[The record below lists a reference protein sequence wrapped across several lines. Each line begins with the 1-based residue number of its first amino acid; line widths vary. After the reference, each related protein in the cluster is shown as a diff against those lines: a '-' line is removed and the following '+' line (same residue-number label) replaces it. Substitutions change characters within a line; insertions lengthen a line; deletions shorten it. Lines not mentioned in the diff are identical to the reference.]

1 MPAAPTD
8 PTEQETLAKMKA
20 EGMNTKRMSRL
31 GEVYFT
37 VVEEEDY
44 TYSNDITDRPVED
57 GSIITDNVR
66 NKPIEIKITGIL
78 TGKGAYP
85 QQQLTMLRLYSLNG
99 DILSYVGIQSFS
111 RCVIENFEN
120 KHNSEVGNGITF
132 DITLKEVKIAIRT
145 EIHVGITTLKIPDIE
160 ALQDQ
165 LEAQQSANK
174 KAATAA
180 IRVNG
185 MVTTG
190 RKGTTTTTAKAA
202 TSKASKKY

>member
-8 PTEQETLAKMKA
+8 PTEAETLAKMQA
-20 EGMNTKRMSRL
+20 EGMNTKRMSKL

-120 KHNSEVGNGITF
+120 KHNAEVGNGITF
-132 DITLKEVKIAIRT
+132 DITLKEVKIAVRT
-145 EIHVGITTLKIPDIE
+145 EIHIAVTTLKIPDIE
-160 ALQDQ
+160 ALQNQ

-185 MVTTG
+185 MVTAG

-202 TSKASKKY
+202 TTKAATKY